1 VDAATLWTG
10 VPSGALHAWHG
21 AGARWMT
28 LSNAMLGL
36 GTASP
41 AYALDVAGAIRATG
55 DITAFSDARVKRD
68 VVRIERALEKVEAIN
83 GYTFARTDLGGP
95 GGAPDGR
102 RYLGVLAQEV
112 LEVVPEVVQGSLEIG
127 LSVAYGNLAALLVE
141 AVKDVAASGRA
152 LAATHGALAAT
163 HGALAATVGAMQ
175 ATMDTLSG
183 RLDRLE
189 GKA

>member
-1 VDAATLWTG
+1 
-10 VPSGALHAWHG
+10 
-21 AGARWMT
+21 
-28 LSNAMLGL
+28 
-36 GTASP
+36 
-41 AYALDVAGAIRATG
+41 
-55 DITAFSDARVKRD
+55 
-68 VVRIERALEKVEAIN
+68 
-83 GYTFARTDLGGP
+83 
-95 GGAPDGR
+95 
-102 RYLGVLAQEV
+102 V

-152 LAATHGALAAT
+152 LAAT
-163 HGALAATVGAMQ
+163 VGAMQ